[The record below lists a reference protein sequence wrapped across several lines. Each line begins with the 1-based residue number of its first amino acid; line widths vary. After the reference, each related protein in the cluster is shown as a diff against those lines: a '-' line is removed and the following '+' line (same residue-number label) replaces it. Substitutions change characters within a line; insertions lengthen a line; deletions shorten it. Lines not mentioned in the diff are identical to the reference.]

1 MRFKRY
7 DSDKSSMDCDSKDY
21 FKEQEANMV
30 NNLIEEDRPES
41 NLNLEHQLDGA
52 CNKELEAN
60 LANNLINED
69 RLKSNLNL
77 EHHLDSAYI
86 KEQEANLVN
95 NLITEKSPVVNE
107 VITVDVVDKEKHFE
121 EQDVNWNEVNSI
133 LTEKRENKVYKSF
146 QAKHLNKGHVTG
158 YNPKRR
164 LSPDEPD
171 LPSKTLR
178 TQDMVCASPK
188 LRQHSSLTENVTW
201 PRIRSASLTQGE
213 AGKPKNRVI
222 MKLRRRCNS
231 VHNSTG
237 SKKATKE
244 VPKSD
249 QKLITDMLKKEVNGQ
264 SE

>member
-1 MRFKRY
+1 M
-7 DSDKSSMDCDSKDY
+7 
-21 FKEQEANMV
+21 
-30 NNLIEEDRPES
+30 
-41 NLNLEHQLDGA
+41 
-52 CNKELEAN
+52 
-60 LANNLINED
+60 
-69 RLKSNLNL
+69 KSNLNL
-77 EHHLDSAYI
+77 EHHLDSAYN

-95 NLITEKSPVVNE
+95 NLITEKSPGDNE